1 MGTLEYILGVPLGV
15 DVRISLRRLSQI
27 AEVGRCMKLVIG
39 LAFVDFAMNG
49 QISFA
54 LRPEVALIMTVGS
67 ALLWY
72 CYKARKACKR
82 GKETKP

>member
-1 MGTLEYILGVPLGV
+1 
-15 DVRISLRRLSQI
+15 
-27 AEVGRCMKLVIG
+27 MKLVLG

-54 LRPEVALIMTVGS
+54 FRPEIAATMIIGS

-72 CYKARKACKR
+72 LYKTRKACKR
-82 GKETKP
+82 NGIPKA